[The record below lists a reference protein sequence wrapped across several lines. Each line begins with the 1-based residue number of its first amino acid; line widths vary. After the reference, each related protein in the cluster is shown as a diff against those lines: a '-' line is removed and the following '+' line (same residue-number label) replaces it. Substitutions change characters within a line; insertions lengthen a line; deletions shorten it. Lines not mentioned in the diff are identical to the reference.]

1 MAAYVARRIV
11 LIALVLLAVSMLVFA
26 ITTLL
31 PANVAYLILGPFA
44 PPEQV
49 RALELKLGLTD
60 PVWQQYLRWASRF
73 LSGDLGEFDADEPA
87 DRPDAD
93 GGARPL
99 AGADL
104 GVVRA
109 DRRDRHRARRGRGA
123 APRPRARPRRSRSR
137 PISASRCR
145 NSSGRSSSS

>member
-60 PVWQQYLRWASRF
+60 PVWQQYLRWAGRF
-73 LSGDLGEFDADEPA
+73 LSGDLGLIGRAHGDEREAARAAGHLVHGDVNVSHGAELAESGAEFVFGGLEGQVAD
-87 DRPDAD
+87 
-93 GGARPL
+93 
-99 AGADL
+99 
-104 GVVRA
+104 V
-109 DRRDRHRARRGRGA
+109 
-123 APRPRARPRRSRSR
+123 
-137 PISASRCR
+137 
-145 NSSGRSSSS
+145 